1 MTGSYILQLTTVGG
15 FQAPTQ
21 QTVTITGGQLANITF
36 AYQEEVPALD
46 AWRMAKFGTY
56 SNTGIAA
63 DGADPDG
70 DGQTNLSEYAAGTD
84 PNNGADFLR
93 ILTTTRTATSY
104 TVTAAGKAGRTY
116 VLQRRTDLAA
126 GAWTTATTTAPLAA
140 DGTVSLTDPAAPAG
154 NAFYRIQV
162 CAP

>member
-84 PNNGADFLR
+84 PNNGADFFR
-93 ILTTTRTATSY
+93 VLTTTRTATSY
-104 TVTAAGKAGRTY
+104 TVTAAGKAGRIY
-116 VLQRRTDLAA
+116 VLERRATLDGGTWIQAA
-126 GAWTTATTTAPLAA
+126 TSSTLTA
-140 DGTVSLTDPAAPAG
+140 DGTVTLTDPAPPANSG
-154 NAFYRIQV
+154 FYRLRV
-162 CAP
+162 AMP